1 MNKEELYKMAKVK
14 LSSVYGKICRPDPE
28 KDLPAPDEDMKIL
41 EACEEYSKT
50 GFDEF
55 DFYATYYDD

>member
-1 MNKEELYKMAKVK
+1 MDPKHFEK
-14 LSSVYGKICRPDPE
+14 LESMIKTAYNQETPDPE
-28 KDLPAPDEDMKIL
+28 KDLPDPDEDMKIL